1 VGSNF
6 KLRRHIISSF
16 NIQVEVAHEVFD
28 PKIEQLTK
36 IINMLKQSIID
47 VPDLSTVKE
56 YPEGYE
62 NIEDNRQEMLD
73 YFTRYRDG
81 LVNYL
86 STIA

>member
-1 VGSNF
+1 
-6 KLRRHIISSF
+6 
-16 NIQVEVAHEVFD
+16 
-28 PKIEQLTK
+28 
-36 IINMLKQSIID
+36 MLKQSIID